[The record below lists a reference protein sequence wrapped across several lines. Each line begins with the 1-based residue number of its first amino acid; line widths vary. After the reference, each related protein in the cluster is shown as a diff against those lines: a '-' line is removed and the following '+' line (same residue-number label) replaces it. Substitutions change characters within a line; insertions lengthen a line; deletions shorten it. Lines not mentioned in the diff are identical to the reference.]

1 MVWRLAI
8 LLMFCVTAAWA
19 QDKPPV
25 VAPAPPQ
32 QPQAY
37 VPIILD
43 QAAVGELL
51 RWADDELPG
60 SSVRKLVMWLNMR
73 EFELK
78 QQRQAAQDG
87 KK

>member
-1 MVWRLAI
+1 MVWRLVI
-8 LLMFCVTAAWA
+8 VLMLCATAATA
-19 QDKPPV
+19 QDAPA
-25 VAPAPPQ
+25 VAPPPPQ

-37 VPIILD
+37 VPIVLD
-43 QAAVGELL
+43 QAAIGELL

-60 SSVRKLVMWLNMR
+60 SAVRKLVMWLNMR

-78 QQRQAAQDG
+78 QQRQGAADG